1 VDELLGGSGS
11 VISCLLSLLFSRLES
26 GEVERENTLTRK
38 PRRAMKERVPPRQM
52 GSIAMSKGP
61 YLEPIS
67 SVVCD
72 TSNHQPSE
80 EYQNR

>member
-1 VDELLGGSGS
+1 
-11 VISCLLSLLFSRLES
+11 
-26 GEVERENTLTRK
+26 
-38 PRRAMKERVPPRQM
+38 MKERVPPRQM

-72 TSNHQPSE
+72 TSKSSAVRRISKE
-80 EYQNR
+80 VD